1 VQLLVTMDQRIAE
14 IVSCEVDSN
23 SFELHH
29 IDTIP
34 AQAAQL
40 LAPMNHHRKA
50 TEFRAG
56 GRM

>member
-1 VQLLVTMDQRIAE
+1 MDQRIAE